1 MGRGFDLRN
10 EFFAINNSLTSN
22 QISRWYAR
30 LCGNEEFSQAVFTE
44 WEKRV
49 RPALSEIV
57 DTEIDELIMTL
68 GPSINMDK
76 LCWPGKRSIFM
87 PEASLETNVLFLESY
102 LQERLEFLDTSFS
115 YKKDETISFMK
126 SQANTLPALERIEE
140 FQLPDDTGAVSTPHS
155 ENGISDFIFSRHG
168 IILFTLLVIIL
179 ILLIAADLKRNRKI
193 R

>member
-1 MGRGFDLRN
+1 M
-10 EFFAINNSLTSN
+10 
-22 QISRWYAR
+22 
-30 LCGNEEFSQAVFTE
+30 
-44 WEKRV
+44 
-49 RPALSEIV
+49 
-57 DTEIDELIMTL
+57 
-68 GPSINMDK
+68 
-76 LCWPGKRSIFM
+76 
-87 PEASLETNVLFLESY
+87 ETNVLFLESY